1 MGKSRYRVFRMDMT
15 IYCSDAPNEL
25 VNLKEWLKCHCKKW
39 AFQKEATRGKQIPHW
54 QMKISLK
61 QKAFT
66 HTILESLMALGYKK
80 SAITV
85 RPSVT
90 GNKRFDYVIKA
101 NSRLAGPW
109 TSEPLENFLPIR
121 TLVKEKFYLWQ
132 TLVYTICMGI
142 ADDRTVWHVLDSIGA
157 KGKSQLVK
165 FLLVH
170 HPKEV
175 GVLSCTGNAAQ
186 LISSVIAMGPKK
198 TYIIDIPR
206 SVGRNDNLDAYDE
219 RVAELMY
226 AIEQIKNGVLVS
238 CFYGKDKRLVMNHP
252 NVVVFTNYSIF
263 GLSMDRLSTINL
275 DTETTESLQEKLDK
289 FKFAQQRLN
298 KERANEMSET
308 NEESGL
314 KEESNVQRDLRDDK
328 SGSDYNPALLAEM
341 EKNMSVKE
349 KIAFVRD
356 QLGIVTELAEEKEKE
371 RKLIEDENPFI
382 ESMIKDDDDVSF

>member
-1 MGKSRYRVFRMDMT
+1 MAKSLYRVFRMDMT

-39 AFQKEATRGKQIPHW
+39 AFQKEATRGKKIPHW

-66 HTILESLMALGYKK
+66 HSILESLMALGYKK

-101 NSRLAGPW
+101 DSRLAGPW
-109 TSEPLENFLPIR
+109 SSEPLENFLPIR
-121 TLVKEKFYLWQ
+121 TLSKEKFYLWQ
-132 TLVYTICMGI
+132 ILVYTICMGI
-142 ADDRTVWHVLDSIGA
+142 PDDRTVWHVLDSIGA

-165 FLLVH
+165 YLLVH

-175 GVLSCTGNAAQ
+175 AALSCTGNAAQ

-198 TYIIDIPR
+198 TYLIDIPR

-226 AIEQIKNGVLVS
+226 AVEQIKNGTLLS
-238 CFYGKDKRLVMNHP
+238 CFYGKNKKLIMNHP
-252 NVVVFTNYSIF
+252 NIVVFTNYSIF
-263 GLSMDRLSTINL
+263 GLSMDRWSTINL
-275 DTETTESLQEKLDK
+275 DKETTESLQEKLDK
-289 FKFAQQRLN
+289 FKFVQQRLN
-298 KERANEMSET
+298 KERENEMSET
-308 NEESGL
+308 NEVSGL

-328 SGSDYNPALLAEM
+328 SSSDYNPALLAEM
-341 EKNMSVKE
+341 ENNMSVQE

-356 QLGIVTELAEEKEKE
+356 QLDIVTQLAEEKEKE
-371 RKLIEDENPFI
+371 RELLEEEYPFN
-382 ESMIKDDDDVSF
+382 DRPRPF